1 MKKIK
6 HELARYMSE
15 QNGLFGEISASKCKL
30 ESNLEKIRAEH
41 EMIKIKKEKLVGELA

>member
-1 MKKIK
+1 MKKFK
-6 HELARYMSE
+6 HELASYMSE
-15 QNGLFGEISASKCKL
+15 QNVLFAEISASKCKL